1 MTKQVY
7 LTVEETADYLSVSVQ
22 YVENLILQG
31 KIRVLHDGD
40 GEVLVYKDQFKTH
53 FKQLEKYKMLVEEL
67 ANEPIPEDKD
77 IKDED

>member
-1 MTKQVY
+1 MY
-7 LTVEETADYLSVSVQ
+7 LTVEETAEYLSVSVQ
-22 YVENLILQG
+22 YVENLVLQG

-40 GEVLVYKDQFKTH
+40 GEVLIYKDQFKTH
-53 FKQLEKYKMLVEEL
+53 FKQLEKYKKLVEEL

>member
-1 MTKQVY
+1 MY
-7 LTVEETADYLSVSVQ
+7 LTVKETADYLSVSVPS
-22 YVENLILQG
+22 VENLILQG
-31 KIRVLHDGD
+31 KIRVLHDGE
-40 GEVLVYKDQFKTH
+40 GEVLVYKEQFNTH

>member
-1 MTKQVY
+1 MY
-7 LTVEETADYLSVSVQ
+7 LTVEETADYLSMSVP

-31 KIRVLHDGD
+31 KIRVLHDGE
-40 GEVLVYKDQFKTH
+40 GVVLVYKEQFKTH

-67 ANEPIPEDKD
+67 ANEKIPEDKD